1 MQKKAVAI
9 VIVWGILIVLSLL
22 AMSALRLMSNQG
34 TMTESSVRRTKA
46 YYTAKAAMVVAL
58 EERRNPALP
67 LSANVSENG
76 MTAVIQSRG
85 ASADFPNCEEINIK
99 VDY

>member
-9 VIVWGILIVLSLL
+9 VVVWGILIVLSLL

-34 TMTESSVRRTKA
+34 FMTESSVRRTRA

-58 EERRNPALP
+58 EDLRKNRNPPAT
-67 LSANVSENG
+67 VQENG
-76 MTAVIQSRG
+76 MTARITMPGGTSTY
-85 ASADFPNCEEINIK
+85 PNCEEIIIR